1 MGGSDKKASLW
12 TKEGVRLTT
21 IAERDDWV
29 WCCAPRPNANYVA
42 IGTNDGA
49 ICMYQLMFST
59 VHCHA
64 QFWRNPAQFCAILL
78 RRDAPSPRCTGCTA
92 SGTRTGT
99 T

>member
-42 IGTNDGA
+42 VGCNDGT
-49 ICMYQLMFST
+49 ICMYQVRVRVRVRVRVS
-59 VHCHA
+59 
-64 QFWRNPAQFCAILL
+64 
-78 RRDAPSPRCTGCTA
+78 SPKP
-92 SGTRTGT
+92 
-99 T
+99 

>member
-42 IGTNDGA
+42 VGCNDGT
-49 ICMYQLMFST
+49 ICMYQVRARVRVRVRVRVRGLGLGFE
-59 VHCHA
+59 
-64 QFWRNPAQFCAILL
+64 
-78 RRDAPSPRCTGCTA
+78 G
-92 SGTRTGT
+92 
-99 T
+99 